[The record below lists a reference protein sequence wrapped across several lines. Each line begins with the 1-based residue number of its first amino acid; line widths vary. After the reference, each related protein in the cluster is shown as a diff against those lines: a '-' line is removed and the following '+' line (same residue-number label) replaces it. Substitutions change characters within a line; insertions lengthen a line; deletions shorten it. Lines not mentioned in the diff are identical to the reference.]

1 LSSTD
6 SVLKWID
13 RNRDSIIKV
22 TQDVVGF
29 NTSTPDPGA
38 PAHNEKDCATY
49 LARALSDLGFRVDQ
63 WEPDTKEL
71 RGLPSYMPG
80 QNFRDRPIT
89 VGVLKGKGGGKSLL
103 INAHMDAVPAEPVDK
118 WQHNP
123 WKGEVVGD
131 KLYGRGAS
139 DMKAGATVILKAME
153 ALKEAN
159 KSLKGDV
166 VVEFVWDEELNGM
179 GTAACCQRGYKAD
192 AALIP
197 EPSHFRII
205 LARRGLLYGT
215 LTVPGRSGHAE
226 ANHPHRLEGGAVNA
240 IEKAMLLINALK
252 QLETD
257 WQNRPDKKHKYL
269 SNPKIV
275 PTMIKGGQFTCTYP
289 ETCEVVFD
297 AQYIKANADKFG
309 WGSLVK
315 KEIEDQIEYASQCD
329 PWLRANKPSLKL
341 LQAFPPSE
349 VDESEPIVETVKT
362 CSQEAVGITPTFMGN
377 DSNDDSSYIMT
388 LTGTPSI
395 CYGPGPWE
403 TAHTIDEYVSID
415 SIVKTTKVYALSI
428 QRWCG
433 IA

>member
-1 LSSTD
+1 M
-6 SVLKWID
+6 
-13 RNRDSIIKV
+13 NGESIIKV
-22 TQDVVGF
+22 TQDLVGF

-38 PAHNEKDCATY
+38 PAHQEKECATY
-49 LARALSDLGFRVDQ
+49 LARALKDLGFKVDQ
-63 WEPDTKEL
+63 WEPDTNEF
-71 RGLPSYMPG
+71 RELPSYMPG
-80 QNFRDRPIT
+80 QNYKDRPIT

-103 INAHMDAVPAEPVDK
+103 MNAHMDAVPADPVDK

-131 KLYGRGAS
+131 RLYGRGAS

-153 ALKEAN
+153 ALKEA
-159 KSLKGDV
+159 KISLKGDV
-166 VVEFVWDEELNGM
+166 IVEFVWDEELNGM
-179 GTAACCQRGYKAD
+179 GTAACCQRGYKAA
-192 AALIP
+192 AALVP

-226 ANHPHRLEGGAVNA
+226 VNQPHRLEGGAVNA
-240 IEKAMLLINALK
+240 IEKAILLINALK
-252 QLETD
+252 QLEAD

-275 PTMIKGGQFTCTYP
+275 PTIIKGGQFTCTYP

-297 AQYIKANADKFG
+297 AQYIKANADKSG

-329 PWLRANKPSLKL
+329 PWLKANKPSLKL

-349 VDESEPIVETVKT
+349 VNESEPIVETVKA

-377 DSNDDSSYIMT
+377 DSNDDSSYLMT

-395 CYGPGPWE
+395 CYGPGPFE

-415 SIVKTTKVYALSI
+415 SIVKATKVYVLSI